1 MQSIAPDI
9 ERYLAGRD
17 RSTPLLETGAAE
29 GAALGLPN
37 IDSTVGSLL
46 HAMVV
51 ASGANSV
58 LEIGTANG
66 YSTLWRA
73 RALSPSG
80 RLISIEMDADRAVL
94 ARGHLATAGLAN
106 QVSVMVGDAARLVH
120 KIAGPFDLIFNDG
133 DKLQYEPLHDRLVE
147 LLRPGGLLITDNVLW
162 EGEVVPGL
170 VSTPQRNPAET
181 AAIAAFNP
189 RLAGDSRLATSFLP
203 VRDGVAIAIRR
214 PVEAG

>member
-1 MQSIAPDI
+1 MQIIAPEI
-9 ERYLAGRD
+9 ERYLAGLD
-17 RSTPLLETGAAE
+17 RSTPLLETVAAE

-66 YSTLWRA
+66 YSTLWMA

-181 AAIAAFNP
+181 AAIAAFNTL
-189 RLAGDSRLATSFLP
+189 LAGDSRLATSFLP

>member
-1 MQSIAPDI
+1 MQIIAPEI
-9 ERYLAGRD
+9 ERYLAGLD
-17 RSTPLLETGAAE
+17 RSTPLLETVAAE

-66 YSTLWRA
+66 YSTLWMA

-181 AAIAAFNP
+181 AAIAAFNT